1 MSSVAV
7 HTHLSSIIEAVA
19 TGDRQALAT
28 RVQRA
33 ITRAEDA
40 SELLGQIGLLA
51 MRGDPEGHTVL
62 MLGAAAMLARK
73 LIALRRVLGEDGEE
87 QVSSASLVLQVLPAA
102 AAAVQAGRD
111 ASLQYPT
118 AIFPSAL
125 AEGETVASRMHQAI
139 DEHDA
144 LLLERLLF
152 GLYGT
157 GADYRTISIRIYDA
171 LSETFEHDGHA
182 LLYAVRGAQVLDAGA
197 WGEDAPHYL
206 HWLAPHLPRQGREPA
221 WLETVRSFL
230 RQPEHSLE
238 SYRRRLAAPKNE
250 HALPLRPLLHSA
262 ASPDAVCQGVYDA
275 LITHGASA
283 GGIGSVLA
291 LAACDLVQKID
302 DGAGDLFL
310 RAAHG
315 LLYASAT
322 RLTCTQV
329 QESEALPQLFTAA
342 CAIHALHAELGGQ
355 LTASRA
361 IRSGLAGGGLIA
373 PALLESMSEQI
384 AAQQT
389 DGALAT
395 AHRYIQLGYD
405 PQALIATI
413 GLQAARADPGAE
425 QGHALQLILASGD
438 EYLAWPGDLA
448 GGPAEGFLQI
458 ALRAATRARRTTA
471 V

>member
-7 HTHLSSIIEAVA
+7 HTHLSSIIEAVV

-51 MRGDPEGHTVL
+51 MRGDPAGQTVL

-73 LIALRRVLGEDGEE
+73 RIALRRVLGEDGEE
-87 QVSSASLVLQVLPAA
+87 QVSCVSLVTQVLTAA
-102 AAAVQAGRD
+102 APVVQASRD
-111 ASLQYPT
+111 ASTDHPT

-125 AEGETVASRMHQAI
+125 AEGETVASRLRQAV

-144 LLLERLLF
+144 PLIERLLF

-157 GADYRTISIRIYDA
+157 GADYRTLSIRIYDA

-182 LLYAVRGAQVLDAGA
+182 LLCAVRGAQVLDAGA
-197 WGEDAPHYL
+197 WGEDAPYYL
-206 HWLAPHLPRQGREPA
+206 HWLAPHLPRQGTEPA
-221 WLETVRSFL
+221 WVQTIRSFL
-230 RQPEHSLE
+230 RQPEHNLQ
-238 SYRRRLAAPKNE
+238 SYRTRLAAPKNE
-250 HALPLRPLLHSA
+250 RALPLRSLLQSA
-262 ASPDAVCQGVYDA
+262 APSSAVCQAVYDA

-302 DGAGDLFL
+302 EEADDLFL

-322 RLTCTQV
+322 RLIYTQV

-342 CAIHALHAELGGQ
+342 CAINALYTELGSQ

-361 IRSGLAGGGLIA
+361 TRPGLAGGGLIA
-373 PALLESMSEQI
+373 PALLESLSGQI
-384 AAQQT
+384 AAQET
-389 DGALAT
+389 AGAVAT
-395 AHRYIQLGYD
+395 THRYIQLGYD
-405 PQALIATI
+405 PHALFASI
-413 GLQAARADPGAE
+413 GLQAARAGQGAE
-425 QGHALQLILASGD
+425 QGQTLQLILAAGD
-438 EYLAWPGDLA
+438 EYLAWPADLA
-448 GGPAEGFLQI
+448 GTLAEGFLQI
-458 ALRAATRARRTTA
+458 AVRAATRARRATTA
-471 V
+471 